1 MLDHDDD
8 QVESVRDERGR
19 GTRRVRVVAGI
30 VAAIGLLVLGAIG
43 GAVLNERRQAERRS
57 SAMTAPTPP
66 AGSAPP
72 GPGHGAHATGPAA
85 PAQASSEPFEVTLTP
100 EALQRAGIK
109 VVPVATSTTAGAL
122 TVPGTVTSNAYRDTK
137 VNALVGGVVRQVRAE
152 LGTAVRR
159 GEALAVIFS
168 NELADVQMRYL
179 SAQAMLHADEEKF
192 ARTRKLVDLGAASRQ
207 ELDDATAARAARAT
221 EVAAARQRLILFG
234 LGGEQV
240 RGLIDATHIVSEI
253 TVPAPADGIVITR
266 SVNPGQVVGVGQELF
281 VVTDLDTVWIVGDLY
296 EKDFE
301 SVRVGTLA
309 SVTTPVAP
317 ARPIQGRVAYVDPR
331 VDSATRTAKI
341 RVEVPNGNRSLKLGM
356 FVEVTFATGSG
367 VRRPVVPRTAVQS
380 INGRSVVYV
389 ATEDEGRF
397 VERPIELGNVVG
409 ERVEVVQGL
418 KAGERVVADGSFY
431 LRAEAGRARGGG

>member
-1 MLDHDDD
+1 
-8 QVESVRDERGR
+8 
-19 GTRRVRVVAGI
+19 
-30 VAAIGLLVLGAIG
+30 
-43 GAVLNERRQAERRS
+43 
-57 SAMTAPTPP
+57 
-66 AGSAPP
+66 
-72 GPGHGAHATGPAA
+72 
-85 PAQASSEPFEVTLTP
+85 
-100 EALQRAGIK
+100 
-109 VVPVATSTTAGAL
+109 
-122 TVPGTVTSNAYRDTK
+122 
-137 VNALVGGVVRQVRAE
+137 VNALAGGIVRQVRPE

-168 NELADVQMRYL
+168 NELADAQMRYL
-179 SAQAMLHADEEKF
+179 STQAMFHADEQKF

-207 ELDDATAARAARAT
+207 ELDDATATRAARAT
-221 EVAAARQRLILFG
+221 EVAAARQRLILLG

-240 RGLIDATHIVSEI
+240 NGLIDATHIVSEI

-266 SVNPGQVVGVGQELF
+266 SVNPGQVIGVGQELF

-301 SVRVGTLA
+301 SVRIGTLA

-317 ARPIQGRVAYVDPR
+317 AGPIQGRVAYVDPR

-341 RVEVPNGNRSLKLGM
+341 RVEVPNRNRALKLGM

-397 VERPIELGNVVG
+397 VERPIELGSVVG
-409 ERVEVVQGL
+409 DRVEVVQGL
-418 KAGERVVADGSFY
+418 KPGERVVADGSFY
-431 LRAEAGRARGGG
+431 LRAEAGRVRGGG